1 MAGHG
6 GELAGG
12 PGRVSTE
19 PRASSPLLLPRC
31 LCAATSLCRHLAAPH
46 PGAGTLEDTLPSRT
60 TGRMGDVANS
70 SIEFHPKPQQQREA
84 PHAGGFGCTLAELR
98 SLMELRGA
106 EALQKVQ
113 ETYGDVGGL
122 CRRLKTSPTEGKS
135 ASRALARVACAPGMH
150 GPAPP
155 LTPPCR
161 RSLAPGAG
169 PVKGWAGLQQLP
181 RGTPDHDHDHDR
193 ACALPF
199 PPEWDM
205 LCVGQPDPLH
215 LCVRNQQFPLASLLW
230 IIHTC
235 RHAHIQPDTD
245 RSLLVFLFEFH
256 NGLLFAH
263 TVRPPPPRPPF
274 FSPVLESIKPRL

>member
-1 MAGHG
+1 MSRGSDGVQICREHSRRVDLG
-6 GELAGG
+6 F
-12 PGRVSTE
+12 VSTE
-19 PRASSPLLLPRC
+19 PRASSHLLLPRC

-46 PGAGTLEDTLPSRT
+46 PGAGTLEDTLPSRA

-84 PHAGGFGCTLAELR
+84 PHSGGFGCTLAELR

-135 ASRALARVACAPGMH
+135 ASRALAQAACAPGVH

-230 IIHTC
+230 I
-235 RHAHIQPDTD
+235 
-245 RSLLVFLFEFH
+245 
-256 NGLLFAH
+256 N
-263 TVRPPPPRPPF
+263 
-274 FSPVLESIKPRL
+274 